1 MKSNVIYPQLHG
13 GRYNVKT
20 ILFASP
26 FKLIPQLILLTIPT
40 ATIDLKS
47 IEEILTI
54 IGCCVLSTSRY
65 GGVSRYHGLLSSA
78 TATPTEKLLIVSSVS
93 AYKNNK
99 TKHVQVSRLNFC
111 IHSHFHSN
119 EEKCKVKSKDK
130 VVCDKP
136 SYVWDRGAHKHTHT
150 HLITY
155 ESYCKLIIL
164 INDLRW

>member
-1 MKSNVIYPQLHG
+1 MKFRTKKKLQVIFCCIKVECHPSTVAR
-13 GRYNVKT
+13 RYN
-20 ILFASP
+20 ASP

-54 IGCCVLSTSRY
+54 IGCCVLSTSSY
-65 GGVSRYHGLLSSA
+65 GGVSRYHGLLSST

-136 SYVWDRGAHKHTHT
+136 SYVWDRGAHTHS
-150 HLITY
+150 HSPDNIREL
-155 ESYCKLIIL
+155 L
-164 INDLRW
+164 

>member
-1 MKSNVIYPQLHG
+1 MSSTVAR
-13 GRYNVKT
+13 RYNVKT

-54 IGCCVLSTSRY
+54 IGCCVLSTSSY
-65 GGVSRYHGLLSSA
+65 GVSRYHGLLSST
-78 TATPTEKLLIVSSVS
+78 TATPTEKLLIVYSVS
-93 AYKNNK
+93 AYNK
-99 TKHVQVSRLNFC
+99 KHVQVSRLNFC

-136 SYVWDRGAHKHTHT
+136 SYVWDRGTHIHT